1 MFYVYNGSVCLTLMG
16 SNKQTNTHTRGSFLS
31 MLWLLLVQEALD
43 DRMHRKMFICRQSEN
58 CINATALNQQDSFY
72 QPDNKS
78 RASVAG
84 LFPEATPAAPMTSL

>member
-1 MFYVYNGSVCLTLMG
+1 MFYVYKRSVFHPYG
-16 SNKQTNTHTRGSFLS
+16 VKQTNTHTRGSFLS

-43 DRMHRKMFICRQSEN
+43 DRMHRKMFICRQSES
-58 CINATALNQQDSFY
+58 CINATALNQQGSFY

-84 LFPEATPAAPMTSL
+84 PFPEATPAAPMTSL